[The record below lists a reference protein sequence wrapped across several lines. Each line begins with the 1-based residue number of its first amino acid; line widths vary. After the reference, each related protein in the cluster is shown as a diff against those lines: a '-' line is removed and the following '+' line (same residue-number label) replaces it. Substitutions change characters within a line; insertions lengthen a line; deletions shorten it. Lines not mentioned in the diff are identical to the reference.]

1 MDRHVTDA
9 SPHLLAFCLAVHV
22 IFLLHVK
29 GHSGDGG
36 NDRADELVQWGKEKG
51 PYARLR
57 ALGEGEGES
66 RFGAAVSSRGSE
78 TRDEGLGSGVPHR
91 GR

>member
-1 MDRHVTDA
+1 MDSQHDNLSRG
-9 SPHLLAFCLAVHV
+9 SPRLMT
-22 IFLLHVK
+22 
-29 GHSGDGG
+29 S
-36 NDRADELVQWGKEKG
+36 DRQILYPHIPLG

>member
-1 MDRHVTDA
+1 MRLFCQIPSIDIA
-9 SPHLLAFCLAVHV
+9 LISLLKSCMEYRC
-22 IFLLHVK
+22 
-29 GHSGDGG
+29 
-36 NDRADELVQWGKEKG
+36 NDRADELVQWGKEEG

-66 RFGAAVSSRGSE
+66 RFGAADRSRGSE
-78 TRDEGLGSGVPHR
+78 TRDEGLGSGVLHR